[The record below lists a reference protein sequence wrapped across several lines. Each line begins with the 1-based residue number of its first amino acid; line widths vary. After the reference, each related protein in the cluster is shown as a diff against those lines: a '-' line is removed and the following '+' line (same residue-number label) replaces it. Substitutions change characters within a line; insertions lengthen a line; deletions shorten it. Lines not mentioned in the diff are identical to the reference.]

1 MLLEEWM
8 FEQLDKCL
16 FVEAG
21 QHNGIRFCILNMIDQ
36 EFNLQLGPAW
46 RLLYKSIVNATRRS
60 EAGRTLRWCTLALQ
74 FLHAPLVIEFEFR
87 LQLGPAWRLLYTREV
102 PKLLA
107 SYNHFLLLFEKSHPL
122 YAGSHIRMYLYQWAI
137 YQWAIDL
144 YQWMDAD
151 QLMNLHRWT
160 TCRRCYHADDQALNG
175 PGHLIA
181 STHLLPASY
190 HHFTV
195 IGHHVDEPLPIWPSY
210 LYAPE
215 RRLGGDMNDNADDD
229 DRNDYDDLPELV
241 SDSSDDDDGAELAPL
256 HMTFNQLG

>member
-1 MLLEEWM
+1 MPPLLLHSSRRSTM
-8 FEQLDKCL
+8 MY
-16 FVEAG
+16 FVEWAEE
-21 QHNGIRFCILNMIDQ
+21 RFK
-36 EFNLQLGPAW
+36 LQFGPAW
-46 RLLYKSIVNATRRS
+46 RLMYKSITEATRRDQAQWS
-60 EAGRTLRWCTLALQ
+60 WCTLALQ
-74 FLHAPLVIEFEFR
+74 FLHAPLVIEFKFR

-102 PKLLA
+102 PNLLA

-122 YAGSHIRMYLYQWAI
+122 YADQWMYLYQWAI

-181 STHLLPASY
+181 STHLFPASY

>member
-1 MLLEEWM
+1 MHRMLLEEWM

-60 EAGRTLRWCTLALQ
+60 EAGRRWCTLALQ
-74 FLHAPLVIEFEFR
+74 FLHAPLVIKFKFR
-87 LQLGPAWRLLYTREV
+87 MQLGPAWRLLYTREV
-102 PKLLA
+102 PNLLA

-122 YAGSHIRMYLYQWAI
+122 YADLWMYLYQWM
-137 YQWAIDL
+137 IDL
-144 YQWMDAD
+144 YQCMNAD

-160 TCRRCYHADDQALNG
+160 TCRRCNHADDQALNG

-181 STHLLPASY
+181 SRHLFPASY
-190 HHFTV
+190 HHFT
-195 IGHHVDEPLPIWPSY
+195 DEALHDWPSY

-215 RRLGGDMNDNADDD
+215 RRLGGDMNYNADDD
-229 DRNDYDDLPELV
+229 DHNDYDDLPELV

>member
-1 MLLEEWM
+1 M
-8 FEQLDKCL
+8 
-16 FVEAG
+16 
-21 QHNGIRFCILNMIDQ
+21 
-36 EFNLQLGPAW
+36 
-46 RLLYKSIVNATRRS
+46 
-60 EAGRTLRWCTLALQ
+60 
-74 FLHAPLVIEFEFR
+74 
-87 LQLGPAWRLLYTREV
+87 GPAWRLLYTREV

-122 YAGSHIRMYLYQWAI
+122 YDDKWMYL

-144 YQWMDAD
+144 YQCMNAD

-160 TCRRCYHADDQALNG
+160 TCRRCNHADEPLHDWPSYLDG

-181 STHLLPASY
+181 STHLFPACY

-195 IGHHVDEPLPIWPSY
+195 IGHHADEPLHDWPSY